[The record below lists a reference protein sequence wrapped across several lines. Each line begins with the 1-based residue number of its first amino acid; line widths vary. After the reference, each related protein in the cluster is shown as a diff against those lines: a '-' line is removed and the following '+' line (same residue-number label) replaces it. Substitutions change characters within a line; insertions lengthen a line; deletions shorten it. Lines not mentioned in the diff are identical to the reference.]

1 MAKINFGEPFRY
13 NFINYFYELTDS
25 MEHLWHAWKIM
36 REVKDR
42 LKVDMKELIGVL
54 GSEGRAG

>member
-1 MAKINFGEPFRY
+1 
-13 NFINYFYELTDS
+13 
-25 MEHLWHAWKIM
+25 M